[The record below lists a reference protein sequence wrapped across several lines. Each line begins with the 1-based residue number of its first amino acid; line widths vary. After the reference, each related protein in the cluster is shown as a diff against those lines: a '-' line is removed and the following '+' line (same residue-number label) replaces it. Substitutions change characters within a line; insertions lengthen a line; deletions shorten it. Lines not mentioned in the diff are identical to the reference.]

1 MMSAIKDLYDL
12 ERYFGAGHWISRD
25 GKIEVPLK
33 SAEHAEIAPDV
44 VEKYY
49 KDDFLDMDPG
59 LSLSDYSDFLLD
71 KGWIV
76 HREGNFLCNRLDN
89 TTKDTIFLFAKKNNF
104 SKITVETPQKVKLI
118 DEPPEN
124 IYEQKI
130 KLVDLLGKKF

>member
-1 MMSAIKDLYDL
+1 
-12 ERYFGAGHWISRD
+12 
-25 GKIEVPLK
+25 
-33 SAEHAEIAPDV
+33 
-44 VEKYY
+44 
-49 KDDFLDMDPG
+49 MDPG